1 MWENAKSGAR
11 NVGRGTS
18 PSTLNRQLYLQ
29 CTDNGRNIVFK
40 ARPEPDRAPRK
51 GMTKAEDCLWRFGLR
66 AGQIKKYVFDRQVP
80 VMSHVAGF
88 MCKELRLIIDVEDSS
103 LAGVEAEKQTASRQ
117 RQLEAEGFTIL
128 RLKDAD
134 VLNDMD
140 DVRTKISSVIV
151 SLEKKENG
159 RDTKPLRRHSL

>member
-1 MWENAKSGAR
+1 M
-11 NVGRGTS
+11 
-18 PSTLNRQLYLQ
+18 
-29 CTDNGRNIVFK
+29 FK

-88 MCKELRLIIDVEDSS
+88 MCKQLRLIIEVEESS
-103 LAGVEAEKQTASRQ
+103 NAGPAAEKQTASRQ
-117 RQLEAEGFTIL
+117 RELETEGFTLL
-128 RLKDAD
+128 RFKDAD

-151 SLEKKENG
+151 SLEKKELG
-159 RDTKPLRRHSL
+159 QDAKPPRRHSL